1 MKQGNFVYMLIGLL
15 VFLLLAPAITQYFPT
30 GSTIIIQLA
39 FMSIMVIGVWSF
51 EGDTK
56 WFIAGISLAILG
68 VILSITNF
76 FFESRVIFL
85 TSLANILA
93 FCVLSAVDA
102 MKQILFSGRITT
114 NKLIGSVCIYLLLG
128 LIWGLIYIF
137 IAEVSPDAFKG
148 LTLSSDLSSTWEY
161 IYYSF
166 VTLTTLG
173 YGDIS
178 PVNAYARVLA
188 YLEAI
193 AGQLYIAILVASLVG
208 AHIVDQ
214 QNNK

>member
-39 FMSIMVIGVWSF
+39 FMSVMVIGVWSF

-148 LTLSSDLSSTWEY
+148 LTLSSDLGSTWEY

>member
-1 MKQGNFVYMLIGLL
+1 
-15 VFLLLAPAITQYFPT
+15 
-30 GSTIIIQLA
+30 
-39 FMSIMVIGVWSF
+39 
-51 EGDTK
+51 
-56 WFIAGISLAILG
+56 
-68 VILSITNF
+68 
-76 FFESRVIFL
+76 
-85 TSLANILA
+85 
-93 FCVLSAVDA
+93 

-114 NKLIGSVCIYLLLG
+114 NKLVGSVCIYLLLG
-128 LIWGLIYIF
+128 LIWGLIYLL
-137 IAEVSPDAFKG
+137 IAHVSPDAFKG
-148 LTLSSDLSSTWEY
+148 LTLSSDLSDTWEY

-208 AHIVDQ
+208 AHIVGQ
-214 QNNK
+214 QKDNE

>member
-39 FMSIMVIGVWSF
+39 FMSVMVIGVWSF

>member
-39 FMSIMVIGVWSF
+39 FMSVMVIGVWSF

-148 LTLSSDLSSTWEY
+148 LTLSSDLSSTWGY